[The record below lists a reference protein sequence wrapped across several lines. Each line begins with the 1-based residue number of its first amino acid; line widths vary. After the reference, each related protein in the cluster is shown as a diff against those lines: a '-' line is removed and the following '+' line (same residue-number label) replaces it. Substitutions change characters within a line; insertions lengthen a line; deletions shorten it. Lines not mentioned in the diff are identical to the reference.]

1 MVCAAL
7 ALAAAA
13 AQAAPKYEANWTSLD
28 KRPIP
33 AWFNEAKFGVFVC
46 WGPYSVP
53 AWVDQGYPEWYGWH
67 MQYPDSPVAKFHLKN
82 YGAQFKYEDF
92 APLLKA
98 ELWDPDFWA
107 DLFVKSGARY
117 VVTTAKFHDG
127 YCLWPCAGAENVRT
141 KQWNSM
147 VVGPHRD
154 LLGELTAA
162 GRKRGLK
169 MGVYFSL
176 YEWWHPLWLDP
187 AKRERFVLEH
197 MHPQFK
203 ELVTRYQPPIIILD
217 GEWDMDYRKWHSEE
231 LAAWLYNE
239 SPVRDYVAVN
249 DRWGQCRSQHGG
261 YYSSEY
267 GGGEYPPWHAWQE
280 DRGIGHSYG
289 FNRNESIYDYASA
302 TDLIRLLSKICGN
315 GGNLILSMGPTPDGR
330 LPVIM
335 QERLLEIGRWLAL
348 NGEAIYGSR
357 ANPFWPRRFAW
368 GTCTQKPG
376 RLFLH
381 VHDAR
386 QRAID
391 LRGLHN
397 AVSKAYLL
405 ADRAQ
410 HPLPTSPLAD
420 GVHIDLPR
428 TLPDPAVS
436 VVALEIQGPPSV
448 DKTTQQ
454 DDDGGVFLH
463 CFAMKVRGTKAKV
476 VFEGASRVL
485 HVGEWSNP
493 ADKVCVDFV
502 LRDPG
507 PFEVLATYSSDQ
519 AAAGSRFAISI
530 GDQRLAGVTEN
541 TGEWGKYKT
550 VSLGRITLANKGR
563 HTLCVSPAA
572 DGPWKGMGLQSV
584 TLRPVK
590 K

>member
-1 MVCAAL
+1 
-7 ALAAAA
+7 
-13 AQAAPKYEANWTSLD
+13 
-28 KRPIP
+28 
-33 AWFNEAKFGVFVC
+33 
-46 WGPYSVP
+46 
-53 AWVDQGYPEWYGWH
+53 
-67 MQYPDSPVAKFHLKN
+67 
-82 YGAQFKYEDF
+82 
-92 APLLKA
+92 
-98 ELWDPDFWA
+98 
-107 DLFVKSGARY
+107 
-117 VVTTAKFHDG
+117 
-127 YCLWPCAGAENVRT
+127 
-141 KQWNSM
+141 
-147 VVGPHRD
+147 
-154 LLGELTAA
+154 
-162 GRKRGLK
+162 
-169 MGVYFSL
+169 
-176 YEWWHPLWLDP
+176 
-187 AKRERFVLEH
+187 

-302 TDLIRLLSKICGN
+302 ADLIRLLSKICGN

-397 AVSKAYLL
+397 AVSQAYLL
-405 ADRAQ
+405 ADRRST
-410 HPLPTSPLAD
+410 PCPPRRWPTECTSICPRRSPIRRYRSWRWKSRDRPASTR
-420 GVHIDLPR
+420 PR
-428 TLPDPAVS
+428 SRTTTAAS
-436 VVALEIQGPPSV
+436 SCTAL
-448 DKTTQQ
+448 
-454 DDDGGVFLH
+454 
-463 CFAMKVRGTKAKV
+463 R
-476 VFEGASRVL
+476 
-485 HVGEWSNP
+485 
-493 ADKVCVDFV
+493 
-502 LRDPG
+502 
-507 PFEVLATYSSDQ
+507 
-519 AAAGSRFAISI
+519 
-530 GDQRLAGVTEN
+530 
-541 TGEWGKYKT
+541 
-550 VSLGRITLANKGR
+550 
-563 HTLCVSPAA
+563 
-572 DGPWKGMGLQSV
+572 
-584 TLRPVK
+584 
-590 K
+590 